1 MRIVASALANCV
13 LFVGL
18 LFFMLP
24 SLTRAESPRDC
35 TLPNAE
41 EPAVP
46 QTLRV
51 ALYPYTPDRLALF
64 HKIESRFECEDP
76 GVNVVLVSSS
86 NATDKYYNDDP
97 TKQEGFLYVDADIYE
112 IDTILLSDFIARGK
126 IAAIEL
132 PFNDFLRESIEAV
145 TRNGQT
151 FAVPH
156 WMCGN
161 FLFYRKTDTEL
172 AEVKTWG
179 ELRTL
184 LHRRGQSLFV
194 DLKGKS
200 TIGEWYFTSLVS
212 IVGVDGAQ
220 RHIVEGEPI
229 NADAVDRLQDM
240 LAMCPIG
247 YCRSD
252 KLHDKVGF
260 YARAFVRGQ
269 ASAFV
274 GYSESIHYGLREFVD
289 DCLSSSGCV
298 PEDEIAVRALPSF
311 RVSAPEAG
319 VGWVDALAIDA
330 RLSGLKKELAL
341 KFIRRLVSQDV
352 YLSILTPEWP
362 YPSRY
367 LLPARGGFQVP
378 DAPLYPAFIAAHA
391 GRKTGSLPELNKKL
405 RSLANRLDCQLPIDR
420 DDEEAKEKCRLK

>member
-64 HKIESRFECEDP
+64 HKIESLFECENP

-260 YARAFVRGQ
+260 TRGHSYGGRPLHSLAILSLFTMDCVSSWTIASLPQGVSQKMKLPCARCRAF
-269 ASAFV
+269 AFLPRRPVLV
-274 GYSESIHYGLREFVD
+274 GSMPWQSTQ
-289 DCLSSSGCV
+289 DCL
-298 PEDEIAVRALPSF
+298 D
-311 RVSAPEAG
+311 
-319 VGWVDALAIDA
+319 
-330 RLSGLKKELAL
+330 
-341 KFIRRLVSQDV
+341 
-352 YLSILTPEWP
+352 
-362 YPSRY
+362 
-367 LLPARGGFQVP
+367 
-378 DAPLYPAFIAAHA
+378 
-391 GRKTGSLPELNKKL
+391 
-405 RSLANRLDCQLPIDR
+405 
-420 DDEEAKEKCRLK
+420 